1 MSVTEP
7 IDAVNAG
14 MAKQTEGRR
23 LSLSRTSPPSVSIWL
38 VWWLVSH
45 ALRDRQWWINY
56 ESFVAVCID
65 IKTQVSRRNPVFLS
79 ITFSSFQF
87 LRIIIMIIL
96 RL

>member
-1 MSVTEP
+1 MRLMQEWLNRP
-7 IDAVNAG
+7 RDADFRFRA
-14 MAKQTEGRR
+14 R
-23 LSLSRTSPPSVSIWL
+23 LRPQLALWL